1 MTKEP
6 PPHNANADA
15 HRHAAQAQAQAHAA
29 QAHFV
34 KKNGGNSKSMTLE
47 ILSNVANAANIA
59 NSDCL
64 AYMFMVCQETLYT
77 EDVFD
82 EQSSGF

>member
-15 HRHAAQAQAQAHAA
+15 HQHAAQAHAHAA

-47 ILSNVANAANIA
+47 MLANVANVANIA

-64 AYMFMVCQETLYT
+64 AYMYMVCQETLYT